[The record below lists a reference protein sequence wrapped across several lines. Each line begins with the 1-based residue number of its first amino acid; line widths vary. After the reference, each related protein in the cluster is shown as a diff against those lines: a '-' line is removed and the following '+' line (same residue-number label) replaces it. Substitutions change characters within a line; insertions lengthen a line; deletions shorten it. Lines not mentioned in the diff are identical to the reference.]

1 MFKDLLNEMEGFK
14 YQITVKV
21 LLSKEKGNEDVEYS
35 SVYFKSINKTVISS
49 ELTKSCEEVLY
60 RTANWINEG
69 SGWVTESINSEYMNI
84 STYSPLIGS
93 SFVKLPNELKNP
105 KEGLINIKNNDNKC
119 FPWCHVRH
127 LNFIKKHPERIK
139 TRQTTS

>member
-1 MFKDLLNEMEGFK
+1 MEGFK

-139 TRQTTS
+139 TRQKTS